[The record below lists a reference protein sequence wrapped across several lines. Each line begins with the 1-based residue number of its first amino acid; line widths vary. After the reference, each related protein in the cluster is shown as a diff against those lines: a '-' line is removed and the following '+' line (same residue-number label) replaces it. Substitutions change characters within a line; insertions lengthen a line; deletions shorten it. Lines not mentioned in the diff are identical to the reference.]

1 VQIGPLSK
9 GQNWTKNKFN
19 GDITLRE
26 LIEICEQIKPHETTD
41 TTHVYLSTYSRN
53 TRQVLINY
61 KKNNRDDYYSQTVD
75 ENGTEPDNQIHVSHG
90 MIGLI
95 EVVWCFSEKQRE
107 VYGLQNTHH
116 SLIFTRTKSGNL
128 EIIGDDNLE
137 FELNLDQS
145 LLVREKGECVT
156 LEIDQEAI
164 YNSSE
169 NSLFDNSM

>member
-1 VQIGPLSK
+1 M
-9 GQNWTKNKFN
+9 KNKFT

-26 LIEICEQIKPHETTD
+26 LIEICEQIKPHETSD
-41 TTHVYLSTYSRN
+41 TTYVCLSTYSRN
-53 TRQVLINY
+53 TRENLIKY
-61 KKNNRDDYYSQTVD
+61 KKNNWDDYYNQPVG
-75 ENGTEPDNQIHVSHG
+75 ENGTEPDNQIDVSRG
-90 MIGLI
+90 IIGLI
-95 EVVWCFSEKQRE
+95 EVAWRFSEKQRE